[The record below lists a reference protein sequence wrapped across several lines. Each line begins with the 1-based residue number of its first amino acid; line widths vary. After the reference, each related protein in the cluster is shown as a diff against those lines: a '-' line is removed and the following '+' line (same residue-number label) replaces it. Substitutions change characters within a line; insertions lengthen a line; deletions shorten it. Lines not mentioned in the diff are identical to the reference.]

1 MKTWTCVMSFI
12 MKHTDSESHNSSLVV
27 TEDYTFIFECENIYK
42 WTSVSR
48 RQWTWKQWHN
58 RTCVI
63 TIKPKDRYFLC
74 LTLSAFSSYRCTK
87 CCVII
92 VSIVESSWILSVY
105 RTSTSKS
112 TIHASIWYSPIA
124 ASWPCHVKII
134 SLSHRLWNAHLL
146 HFLHFIVNQV

>member
-1 MKTWTCVMSFI
+1 

-63 TIKPKDRYFLC
+63 TI
-74 LTLSAFSSYRCTK
+74 
-87 CCVII
+87 
-92 VSIVESSWILSVY
+92 
-105 RTSTSKS
+105 
-112 TIHASIWYSPIA
+112 
-124 ASWPCHVKII
+124 
-134 SLSHRLWNAHLL
+134 
-146 HFLHFIVNQV
+146 